1 MTSSGVTCP
10 AALDCPAHLEPFVAL
25 LGEDD
30 AIRFLL
36 EFGGG
41 PVYLS
46 QNPTSGSSI
55 AAVIGRDKA
64 VALARELGPGSIR
77 VPQGKPWIAERLRAR
92 GTSVLAIARQLK
104 MKDDTV
110 RRWLNGRKDSRQG
123 NLFGDL
129 NHR

>member
-1 MTSSGVTCP
+1 MS
-10 AALDCPAHLEPFVAL
+10 CPAHLQPFVDL

-46 QNPTSGSSI
+46 ANPTAASSI
-55 AAVIGRDKA
+55 AAIIGREKT
-64 VALARELGPGSIR
+64 VSLAKELGPGSIR

-92 GTSVLAIARQLK
+92 GISVLGIARQLK

-110 RRWLNGRKDSRQG
+110 RRWLNGRKDNRQG
-123 NLFGDL
+123 FLFPDIKGS
-129 NHR
+129 